1 MSLEIDFET
10 RSSVDLKVHGAY
22 RYFASPDADV
32 LMASFSFDGQ
42 PVRRW
47 RRGDH
52 CSGDVYDWICDGG
65 HIMAHNAQFERLAFQ
80 FVMGPKYGWPM
91 PRIDQFRCTAAMAAA
106 MSLPRHLDGL
116 GEALNL
122 RQQKDKGGFGLIRKF
137 SIPKKATGLFTEPE
151 DDPEAFE
158 RFHAYCDRDVE
169 AEAEAARRMVPLSD
183 YEQAVWE
190 LDQRINDRGIRVDV
204 KSLLAAVQLAERAK
218 TALDHEM
225 KLVTG
230 GYVTACTEVGNLVEW
245 VQRQGVE
252 MDNATKQEV
261 EDVLS
266 WTDIPDNVR
275 RAVELRQ
282 EAAKASV
289 AKLSAM
295 LDRVSADGRVRGSF
309 LYHAAGTGRWSST
322 GAQLHNMP
330 RGRKEF
336 GDAHL
341 DKRTLF
347 QAIRA
352 GDPAFLQFLYGD
364 RLGRPLHLLSDAVR
378 GFIWAAP
385 GHDLVVADYSSIEGR
400 VNAWLADEEWKLEA
414 FRLNDQKLGPGL
426 YELAAAGIYGCP
438 VEAVTKD
445 QRQVGKVAELALGY
459 QGGVAAFWTMAKGYG
474 VKMDAAFPGLW
485 ETADGETRQKAS
497 DRYEECLERKD
508 TATDVLTR
516 EGWLASELTKVGWRK
531 KHPAISASWKALEE
545 GARQAVLE
553 PGAIVEV
560 LKVAFIVAHGFLWM
574 RLPSGRCLTYGKP
587 RISQVEVPWADKT
600 QPPEKRE
607 TRAAVTAL
615 GVNSVTKKWERF
627 ALYGG
632 LICENAVQA
641 IARDILASGM
651 LKAEAAG
658 YPIIGHVHDEAIAE
672 MPKGKGS
679 VEEFERILCDLP
691 DWAAGLPLVAAGWR
705 GKRYRKD

>member
-1 MSLEIDFET
+1 MLEIDFET
-10 RSSVDLKVHGAY
+10 RSSVDLKVHGVY

-32 LMASFSFDGQ
+32 LMASYTIDGG
-42 PVRRW
+42 PIRRW
-47 RRGDH
+47 RRGDGLPEDIH
-52 CSGDVYDWICDGG
+52 R
-65 HIMAHNAQFERLAFQ
+65 HIVTRGLIEAHNAQFERLAFQ
-80 FVMGPKYGWPM
+80 MILGPRYGWPV
-91 PRIDQFRCTAAMAAA
+91 PTIAQFRCTAAMAAA

-116 GEALNL
+116 SEALDL
-122 RQQKDKGGFGLIRKF
+122 KQKKDKGGYALMRRF
-137 SIPKKATGLFTEPE
+137 SIPNKKTGRFVEPE
-151 DDPEAFE
+151 EDPEGFE
-158 RFHAYCDRDVE
+158 RYHLYCDRDVL

-183 YEQAVWE
+183 FEQAVWE

-204 KSLLAAVQLAERAK
+204 KSLVAAVRLAGKAK
-218 TALDHEM
+218 VALDREM
-225 KLVTG
+225 LQVTG

-245 VQRQGVE
+245 VRQQGVE

-261 EDVLS
+261 IDVLS
-266 WTDIPDNVR
+266 FSDLPDNVR

-352 GDPAFLQFLYGD
+352 GDPAFLQTLYGE

-378 GFIWAAP
+378 GFIWAGP
-385 GHDLVVADYSSIEGR
+385 GHELVVADYSSIEGR
-400 VNAWLADEEWKLEA
+400 VNAWLAGEAWKLEA

-426 YELAAAGIYGCP
+426 YELAASGIYGCP
-438 VEAVTKD
+438 VEAVSKD
-445 QRQVGKVAELALGY
+445 QRQLGKVAELQLGY
-459 QGGVAAFWTMAKGYG
+459 EGGVAAFWTMAKNYG
-474 VKMDAAFPGLW
+474 LKMEPVFPGLW
-485 ETADGETRQKAS
+485 EVADAETRERAAK
-497 DRYEECLERKD
+497 RYEECLERKD

-516 EGWLASELTKVGWRK
+516 EGWLASELTKVAWRK
-531 KHPAISASWKALEE
+531 KNPAIVASWKALKA
-545 GARQAVLE
+545 GAMEAVLE
-553 PGAIVEV
+553 PGAVVEV

-574 RLPSGRCLTYGKP
+574 RLPSGRCLAYGKP
-587 RISQVEVPWADKT
+587 RVSQVEVPWADKT

-641 IARDILASGM
+641 IARDILASGL
-651 LKAEAAG
+651 LKAEEAG

-672 MPKGKGS
+672 MPKGEGS
-679 VEEFERILCDLP
+679 IAEFEAILCDLP
-691 DWAAGLPLVAAGWR
+691 AWAGGLPLVAAGWR